1 MSTKNG
7 AVLSTQIVPEV
18 LINKEK
24 YKEWSI
30 RLRTYLMAQDVW
42 DVLEPTPTFVD
53 VWDVAVEMAWK
64 RKNATALHA
73 IHISC
78 GPDAFSLIEHITNA
92 KEAWDKLAE
101 SMVTAGPEPLI
112 QAAIQENA
120 ISTDWVHQLEPLY
133 NAVRD
138 GDYNATK
145 QIIETNPGV
154 AKARITFSRMTAPHV
169 AAMAGHMRVVNL
181 LVQKMSPQDLEIT
194 DDDGFTALTVAILS
208 NPTRNIAESMV
219 SKNPRILTIKGYNML
234 PVAMAFRYGHKELGQ
249 YLYSASLKYC
259 PNDLVRNPQDG
270 ATVICNAIYM
280 QSFDEP
286 DDD

>member
-18 LINKEK
+18 LINKEN
-24 YKEWSI
+24 YEEWSI

-78 GPDAFSLIEHITNA
+78 GPDAVSLIEHITNA

-101 SMVTAGPEPLI
+101 SMVMAGPEPLI

-120 ISTDWVHQLEPLY
+120 ISTDWVRQLEPLY
-133 NAVRD
+133 NAVQD

-154 AKARITFSRMTAPHV
+154 ARARITFSRRTALHV
-169 AAMAGHMRVVNL
+169 AAMAGHMSIVKL
-181 LVQKMSPQDLEIT
+181 LVQAMFPKDLEIT
-194 DDDGFTALTVAILS
+194 DDDGFTALAVAIIS
-208 NPTRNIAESMV
+208 NATRSIAECMV
-219 SKNPRILTIKGYNML
+219 TKNARILTNGL
-234 PVAMAFRYGHKELGQ
+234 PL
-249 YLYSASLKYC
+249 
-259 PNDLVRNPQDG
+259 
-270 ATVICNAIYM
+270 
-280 QSFDEP
+280 QS
-286 DDD
+286 

>member
-1 MSTKNG
+1 MLTDGQRSMSTKNG

-112 QAAIQENA
+112 QAAIQGDTLCIHE
-120 ISTDWVHQLEPLY
+120 QLQKL
-133 NAVRD
+133 NGAFWS
-138 GDYNATK
+138 
-145 QIIETNPGV
+145 IGV
-154 AKARITFSRMTAPHV
+154 WSLIRFVLKGFSRDNVFTSKNDCATTV
-169 AAMAGHMRVVNL
+169 EVKRRFDGAA
-181 LVQKMSPQDLEIT
+181 KD
-194 DDDGFTALTVAILS
+194 AILAHDLGH
-208 NPTRNIAESMV
+208 RIA
-219 SKNPRILTIKGYNML
+219 
-234 PVAMAFRYGHKELGQ
+234 
-249 YLYSASLKYC
+249 
-259 PNDLVRNPQDG
+259 
-270 ATVICNAIYM
+270 
-280 QSFDEP
+280 
-286 DDD
+286 